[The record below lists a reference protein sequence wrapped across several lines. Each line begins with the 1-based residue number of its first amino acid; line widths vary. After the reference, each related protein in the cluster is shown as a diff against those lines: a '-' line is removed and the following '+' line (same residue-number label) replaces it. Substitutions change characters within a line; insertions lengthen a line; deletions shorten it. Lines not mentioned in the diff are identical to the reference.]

1 MAARRAL
8 ILLFSL
14 LLPPSTAIAQQPELG
29 ASLTSLGTFRGQDG
43 KRLTLICTPGR
54 PTGQVYGTDV
64 YTDDSAICAAAVHA
78 GITTAEKGGPV
89 TVVIGPGQ
97 QRFPGS
103 SRNGVTSQQYA
114 EWPGSFSFD
123 QRSTPAKI
131 TWGTTA
137 RGTQG
142 YTGSVAVICPEAGRV
157 TAVWGTDAYTGD
169 SSICSAAVH
178 AGAIS
183 LEKGGPVT
191 LKLTEGRKAYQGS
204 SRHGVVSREF
214 GSWESSFEVAPAGA
228 EAVAAVPTPVA
239 SGATLSTAAPS
250 RTESPTITTATAP
263 DAVLAGAAP
272 RGDSRATST
281 AAPAPVAAIVSATG
295 FKGVAGPKYS
305 QLSWNAAPGAV
316 GYGLTRYDPT
326 TQQRITLRWPTGDTV
341 FAGTA
346 YTDTAVTPNRTYGY
360 RLRTHFH
367 DANGDLVTDPDTSQG
382 VAVTPKDPNAPLA
395 LPPDFQDSVKIR
407 HTLSSDTGT
416 VQVTLSWD
424 WRTGAQGYRIN
435 LRTAGSDMVYLVG
448 WNGAELD
455 QGGIERS
462 GANTSYSKFVGP
474 YASTQL
480 RWPRALKPG
489 TYTFCIFAASPI
501 DPTTGR
507 RVESRPGMLKLTNL
521 EYSTGGK
528 WVVEPITYY
537 GGQNSCPSAPR
548 LFAEGK

>member
-14 LLPPSTAIAQQPELG
+14 LAPASTATAQQPELG
-29 ASLTSLGTFRGQDG
+29 ASLTSLGTYRGQEG
-43 KRLTLICTPGR
+43 KRLTLICVPGR

-78 GITTAEKGGPV
+78 GVTTAEKGGPV

-123 QRSTPAKI
+123 RQSTPAKI

-142 YTGSVAVICPEAGRV
+142 YTGSVTVICPEGGRV
-157 TAVWGTDAYTGD
+157 RDVWGTDSYTAD
-169 SSICSAAVH
+169 SSICSAALH
-178 AGAIS
+178 AGLIS
-183 LEKGGPVT
+183 LGKGGPVT
-191 LKLTEGRKAYQGS
+191 LRVTEGRKAYQGS
-204 SRHGVVSREF
+204 SRNGVVSREY
-214 GSWESSFEVAPAGA
+214 GSWESSFEVVP
-228 EAVAAVPTPVA
+228 AVAVVAAPVA
-239 SGATLSTAAPS
+239 TGVTLTTAAPS
-250 RTESPTITTATAP
+250 RTESPTTTTATAP
-263 DAVLAGAAP
+263 EGALAGAAP

-281 AAPAPVAAIVSATG
+281 GASAPVAAIVSATG
-295 FKGVAGPKYS
+295 FKGIAGPGYS
-305 QLSWNAAPGAV
+305 QLSWNSAPGAV

-326 TQQRITLRWPTGDTV
+326 TQQRVTLRGPTGDTV
-341 FAGTA
+341 FAATA
-346 YTDTAVTPNRTYGY
+346 YTDTAVTPNRTFGY

-407 HTLSSDTGT
+407 HTLTADTGL
-416 VQVTLSWD
+416 VEIDLSWD

-435 LRTAGSDMVYLVG
+435 LRSQGSEMVYLVG
-448 WNGAELD
+448 WNGAQLD
-455 QGGIERS
+455 QGGIERF

-474 YASTQL
+474 YASTRL
-480 RWPRALKPG
+480 RYPGALRPG
-489 TYTFCIFAASPI
+489 GWHVICVFAVSPV

-507 RVESRPGMLKLTNL
+507 RVESRPGILRLNSGT
-521 EYSTGGK
+521 YSTGGK
-528 WVVEPITYY
+528 WVVEPSSY
-537 GGQNSCPSAPR
+537 GPGCPNAPA